1 MCDKSNNNTQ
11 STADYLAQL
20 INDRKQVT
28 AFPNVFMHVERL
40 IDEGERLNSN
50 VMKMKAF
57 ASKKTREETSK
68 GKEGNGTGIKIE
80 NTEMVQQQ
88 QQQQSRLFHF
98 NVMQKHV
105 SSTLALGYKKLYT
118 SYSIPLEPLSS
129 MLFNLALRIEKNV

>member
-40 IDEGERLNSN
+40 IDEE
-50 VMKMKAF
+50 
-57 ASKKTREETSK
+57 
-68 GKEGNGTGIKIE
+68 
-80 NTEMVQQQ
+80 
-88 QQQQSRLFHF
+88 
-98 NVMQKHV
+98 HV

-118 SYSIPLEPLSS
+118 PYSIPLEPLSS